1 MTFESNYVIAIA
13 TLGNWFKQCRAS
25 LSANEKQEIDSDIC
39 FTNRSTTVY
48 LADRRF
54 DMLPEVL
61 SADLCSLIGGV
72 DR

>member
-1 MTFESNYVIAIA
+1 MMLY
-13 TLGNWFKQCRAS
+13 
-25 LSANEKQEIDSDIC
+25 SDTPTI
-39 FTNRSTTVY
+39 FFLHRSTTVY

>member
-1 MTFESNYVIAIA
+1 MPY
-13 TLGNWFKQCRAS
+13 
-25 LSANEKQEIDSDIC
+25 SDTCSI
-39 FTNRSTTVY
+39 FFFHRSTTVY

>member
-1 MTFESNYVIAIA
+1 MLILIGEKR
-13 TLGNWFKQCRAS
+13 KQIIMCS
-25 LSANEKQEIDSDIC
+25 
-39 FTNRSTTVY
+39 FFNRSTTVY

>member
-1 MTFESNYVIAIA
+1 MMPY
-13 TLGNWFKQCRAS
+13 
-25 LSANEKQEIDSDIC
+25 SDTRSI
-39 FTNRSTTVY
+39 FFHRSTTVY

>member
-1 MTFESNYVIAIA
+1 MNLICLDKLKIKNKC
-13 TLGNWFKQCRAS
+13 L
-25 LSANEKQEIDSDIC
+25 LSVRRHMMLYSDTPTI
-39 FTNRSTTVY
+39 FFLHRSTTVY